1 MKKIK
6 LTEKISERYD
16 SARAALLFCYCSYSS
31 SPEWLALG
39 YSALNGLTQ
48 TTNKQHLL
56 LWQEIGV

>member
-1 MKKIK
+1 MKKRYMDIGRLRKMKKIK

-39 YSALNGLTQ
+39 YS
-48 TTNKQHLL
+48 
-56 LWQEIGV
+56 